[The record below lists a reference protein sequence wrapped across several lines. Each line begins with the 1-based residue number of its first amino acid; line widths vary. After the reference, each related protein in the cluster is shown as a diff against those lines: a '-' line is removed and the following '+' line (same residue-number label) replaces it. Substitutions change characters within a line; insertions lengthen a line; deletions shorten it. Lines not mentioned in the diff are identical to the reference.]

1 MHWRYLSNIQAFRYF
16 AWIWC
21 DFWWVLCHKTSIGE
35 MYAGPTSIPYTKVTS
50 IHYQTLSKNDTTWK
64 IEVNN
69 LSVWSL
75 LGLLLFSW
83 TSVVILVTIMKS
95 FTTGVSRTFWWHAP
109 PALCG
114 WITGKG
120 NLSRAEK
127 IFYQENSVTWE
138 DFLTTKVQLWIDTRS
153 SIGNT
158 LHGSGRAVEKVV
170 YCFRSKKHLKKVVV
184 ILCATCLA
192 LKMQWRT

>member
-1 MHWRYLSNIQAFRYF
+1 M
-16 AWIWC
+16 
-21 DFWWVLCHKTSIGE
+21 
-35 MYAGPTSIPYTKVTS
+35 
-50 IHYQTLSKNDTTWK
+50 
-64 IEVNN
+64 
-69 LSVWSL
+69 
-75 LGLLLFSW
+75 
-83 TSVVILVTIMKS
+83 ILATIMKS
-95 FTTGVSRTFWWHAP
+95 FTTGVSRTFWWQWHAP

-138 DFLTTKVQLWIDTRS
+138 DFLTIKVQLWIDTRS

-192 LKMQWRT
+192 LKMQWPTKCHRSQRYSNDWKVIEGRVGNFFEGYQPRIMHGVGLDQCEIRARNDFNLTVNKSLPLA